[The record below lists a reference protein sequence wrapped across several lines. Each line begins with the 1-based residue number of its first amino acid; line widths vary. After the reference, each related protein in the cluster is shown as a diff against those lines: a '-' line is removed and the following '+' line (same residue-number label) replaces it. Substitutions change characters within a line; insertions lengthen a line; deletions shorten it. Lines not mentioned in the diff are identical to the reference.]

1 MKTVDLSALLDDGE
15 WGGYQKALVAAAAL
29 AIVFDGL
36 DNQVLSGALPAMM
49 REWNVPRSALTPAL
63 TSGFVGMMFGG
74 FFGGVVGDKLG
85 RRVALL
91 GSLISFGVLTLMVP
105 LATGPFALSVL
116 RFVAGLGLGA
126 AMPNAATLSSE
137 YVPVRHRPFAVTL
150 TIVCIPL
157 GGSLAGFIG
166 GQILPR
172 FGWRVLFVVCGL
184 LPLLLAA
191 VLLKALPES
200 PRFLARHKER
210 WPQLV
215 ALLRRLGHSVS
226 DDVSFVDASEK
237 PSAVADASV
246 ATLFTSEYLRDTL
259 TLFGSFFFCLLTV
272 YMGTNWVPTMLV
284 GNGFDVGTASYGLTA
299 FNVGGVIGAILGAM
313 SIMRLGSRISM
324 LTMAAGAVAGAAV
337 LSVMPI
343 GPQNTFQVFAMLGW
357 TGGLINAVQTTMYA
371 LAAHVYPTS
380 IRATGVG
387 TAVGFGR
394 IGGVLSPSVGQ
405 MALDSGGASGYFR
418 MIAMTMTVAFV
429 ALAGVGRHIP
439 RAARARAAAFG
450 SSKLKVQS
458 VK

>member
-1 MKTVDLSALLDDGE
+1 MKTVDVGAVLDEGE

-36 DNQVLSGALPAMM
+36 DNQVLSGALPAIM
-49 REWNVPRSALTPAL
+49 RDWNVPRSALTPAL

-74 FFGGVVGDKLG
+74 FIGGMVGDRMG

-105 LATGPFALSVL
+105 LAGSPLSLSVL
-116 RFVAGLGLGA
+116 RFLAGLGLGA

-137 YVPVRHRPFAVTL
+137 YVPTRHRPFAVTL

-157 GGSLAGFIG
+157 GGSLAGFVG
-166 GQILPR
+166 GWILPR
-172 FGWRVLFVVCGL
+172 WGWHTLFIVCGL
-184 LPLLLAA
+184 FPLVLASL
-191 VLLKALPES
+191 LLKALPES

-210 WPQLV
+210 WPELA
-215 ALLRRLGHSVS
+215 ALLRRLGH
-226 DDVSFVDASEK
+226 DVPADAAFIDASEK
-237 PSAVADASV
+237 AMASTSV
-246 ATLFTSEYLRDTL
+246 GALFAPEYLRDTL

-272 YMGTNWVPTMLV
+272 YMGTNWVPSMLV
-284 GNGFDVGTASYGLTA
+284 QSNFDVGTASYGLTA
-299 FNVGGVIGAILGAM
+299 FNVGGVIGAIIGAR
-313 SIMRLGSRISM
+313 IIIRLGSRLSM
-324 LTMAAGAVAGAAV
+324 LTMAAGAVAGAIV
-337 LSVMPI
+337 LTMMPI
-343 GPQNTFQVFAMLGW
+343 GPQNAFAVFVMLGW

-371 LAAHVYPTS
+371 LAAHVYPTA

-405 MALDSGGASGYFR
+405 WALDSGGASGYFR
-418 MIAMTMTVAFV
+418 IIAVTMSVAFV
-429 ALAGVGRHIP
+429 ALAAVKRHIP
-439 RAARARAAAFG
+439 RVSAITAAAFE

-458 VK
+458 AK